1 MLNELLIWAALLVGV
16 VFLAVDRRRGIGA
29 LAVAYFLSLSLGHI
43 PGLLV
48 YLNPNMTAEAT
59 KVGSDVTLIGM
70 TAFIVGTLAAR
81 ILQRPTKSAEADQPA
96 FSDDILSW
104 LGWRVLIIGAVAQ
117 FVVLPVSALLPS
129 LTAITSSLGTLLVL
143 GFWLLF
149 YSATIANESSRAL
162 RILTML
168 PLLPLGTLVTGGFLG
183 YGTVWV
189 LSIVVFYF
197 VIARRRIW
205 FYLATPP
212 VLFLGLSLFVTYFQ
226 QRPEIRDVIWYQDAG
241 ITRRLGQVT
250 KLVTEFQLL
259 DLSNE
264 EHLWA
269 LDERLNQNYLVGLGV
284 MRHREGSAELLYG
297 ATVPVWALIP
307 RAIWPDKPQVGGSG
321 DLVAQFTGVIF
332 AEGTSVGTGNVLEL
346 YMNFGMAGVVAG
358 FAFLGFILMR
368 LDQGVMRALATGN
381 IHGMVQRALPGLA
394 LLQPLGS
401 FLEML
406 VATISA
412 IVVAQLLIRS
422 GLLVPP
428 FIKRPNVKLSGP
440 TTRMIV
446 RR

>member
-1 MLNELLIWAALLVGV
+1 MLNDLLIWAALLLGV
-16 VFLAVDRRRGIGA
+16 VFLAVDKRQGVGA
-29 LAVAYFLSLSLGHI
+29 LTLAYFLSLSLGHI
-43 PGLLV
+43 PGLLA
-48 YLNPNMTAEAT
+48 YLDPNVTAEAT
-59 KVGSDVTLIGM
+59 EVGSDVTLIGM

-81 ILQRPTKSAEADQPA
+81 ILQRPIKSATADQPA
-96 FSDDILSW
+96 FSDDIVSW
-104 LGWRVLIIGAVAQ
+104 LGWRVLIIGVVAR

-149 YSATIANESSRAL
+149 YSAAIATENGRAL
-162 RILTML
+162 RVLMML
-168 PLLPLGTLVTGGFLG
+168 PLLPLSTLVTGGFLG
-183 YGTVWV
+183 FGTVWV
-189 LSIVVFYF
+189 LSIVAFYF

-212 VLFLGLSLFVTYFQ
+212 VLFLGLSLFVTYFL
-226 QRPEIRDVIWYQDAG
+226 QRNEIRNVIWYQDAG
-241 ITRRLGQVT
+241 ITRRLDQVT

-264 EHLWA
+264 EHLLA
-269 LDERLNQNYLVGLGV
+269 LDGRLNQNYLVGLGV
-284 MRHREGSAELLYG
+284 MRHREGSAELWYG

-307 RAIWPDKPQVGGSG
+307 RVIWPDKPEVGGSG
-321 DLVAQFTGVIF
+321 DLVAQFTGVRF
-332 AEGTSVGTGNVLEL
+332 ADGTSVGAGNVLEF
-346 YMNFGMAGVVAG
+346 YMNFGIAGVVAG
-358 FAFLGFILMR
+358 FAFLGFVLMR

-381 IHGMVQRALPGLA
+381 IDGMLQCALPGLA

-406 VATISA
+406 VSTISA

-428 FIKRPNVKLSGP
+428 LTKRPDVKLSGP
-440 TTRMIV
+440 MTRVIV
-446 RR
+446 GR